1 MKKAIILVLTLLI
14 TASVSAQFMGQRQN
28 RFNRQP
34 QAPPSESQKE
44 AAEKRALE
52 RRQEF
57 VVNFL
62 STLEADEFQKE
73 IAKQA
78 IDDYFVKI
86 TEFTKILF
94 GSSAERKD
102 AFDMFK
108 REHFR
113 ELKSLMSDSDNKKL
127 DEFLNG
133 DFEENEVKKK
143 RRKNRK
149 RKKDN
154 DDN

>member
-1 MKKAIILVLTLLI
+1 MKKAIILVLTLLM

-127 DEFLNG
+127 DDFLNG